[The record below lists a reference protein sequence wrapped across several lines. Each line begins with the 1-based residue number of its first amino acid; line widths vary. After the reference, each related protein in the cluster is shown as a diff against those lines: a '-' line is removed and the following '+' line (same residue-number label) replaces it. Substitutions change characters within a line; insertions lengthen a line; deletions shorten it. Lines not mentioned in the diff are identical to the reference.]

1 MGYLQHLSLKNACC
15 RLCIGWFKSFA
26 SAFRFFS
33 LFEFVLHK
41 IRAYLVT
48 LNPNVWRANSCYEQ
62 KWQKTKQIT
71 NQPKFAERNELKQQ
85 YFNKFNVCVRRRETM
100 TFLVFRRPNK
110 RRSVPFNFRNNVKTT
125 VSASNDCI
133 ENANMFAFHL
143 TFTRNSY
150 DKNK

>member
-1 MGYLQHLSLKNACC
+1 MGYLQHLSLRNACC

-26 SAFRFFS
+26 SAFHFFFFIWICS
-33 LFEFVLHK
+33 TRNSGIFGYIEFNRV
-41 IRAYLVT
+41 AG
-48 LNPNVWRANSCYEQ
+48 EQ
-62 KWQKTKQIT
+62 LLWTKMTKNKTN

-110 RRSVPFNFRNNVKTT
+110 RRSVPFNFRNNVQTT